1 MELVIIGCE
10 HLGAM
15 VAKEM
20 ANLNHN
26 VTVIESDSAKL
37 HALGS
42 GFNGFVIRGIEYDQ
56 DNLIQ
61 AGIERADVVLALTG
75 DDNLNITVSLIA
87 KTIFNVRKVIAQV
100 IDPYRRDQYD
110 VLGIESFSPT
120 KMGVNSLL
128 SKMDIVPIETLL
140 KVSSGYEITQIHVV
154 RALPISISEI
164 YKSCDAIVS
173 VVISHGIGKLA
184 VPGLMIDDDDI
195 VVCTNHIRDRQKL
208 MDLLVQE

>member
-26 VTVIESDSAKL
+26 VTVIESDGAKL

-61 AGIERADVVLALTG
+61 AGIERADAVLALTN
-75 DDNLNITVSLIA
+75 DDNLNITVSLVA

-120 KMGVNSLL
+120 KMGVNALL

-140 KVSSGYEITQIHVV
+140 KVSSGYEITQIHVE
-154 RALPISISEI
+154 RALPISVADVA
-164 YKSCDAIVS
+164 KACDAIIS
-173 VVISHGIGKLA
+173 VVISNGIGKMA
-184 VPGLMIDDDDI
+184 RPGLLIDDDDI